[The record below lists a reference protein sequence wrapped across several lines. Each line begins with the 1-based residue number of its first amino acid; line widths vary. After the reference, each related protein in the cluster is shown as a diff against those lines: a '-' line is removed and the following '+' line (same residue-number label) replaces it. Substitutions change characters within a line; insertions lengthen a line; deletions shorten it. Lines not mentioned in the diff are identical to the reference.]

1 MTSKPP
7 DFPGGGQTF
16 VHKQEGKEVIVL
28 MPEPVAARRKVVRG
42 VLLGFL
48 AMCLV
53 AFVLFNVLPDRPYH
67 SRKRA
72 KKPAQ
77 SVPMRDAPPAA
88 DGKMRMLAHFERQE
102 WEEALKVANVL
113 AVEGDREADFVL
125 GWLLAEGKGAAR
137 NEAEAAAHLG
147 RALEARVRVPQ
158 AAWKLAWLYERGL
171 GVPRDLDFSR
181 QLREDALAV
190 RSANTNPDEL
200 VFLAKLWE
208 EGRTGQLDPVQ
219 ASVLYERGCQGEQA
233 ILVLQRAA
241 AQGHTGA
248 MERFASFHYEGKF
261 GIAQDPRPCVALLVR
276 AGQAGSS
283 EAWLRLAEL
292 CDKDEELAAV
302 AAPGSALEFRRRAV
316 ALPGAGAKAFRAL
329 GKALWHQKKGPTS
342 EAAALLAKAWE
353 LEPTVPSVELAEGLD
368 QGLAGLANDSLEAA
382 KIFRLAHEP
391 DRAKSAALR
400 AIEQNRPG
408 AWVEMAEA
416 CLVQGRSKGAE
427 QVLRDGAK
435 RGDAASSHLL
445 GHLLAGWRAQAD
457 DYRPRPLEAFPPLLA
472 AAEAGQRG
480 ALMDL
485 YLLCTRFREV
495 RSHAGWLPKVQGL
508 VARQSPKGGTALKLA
523 HAHMLLHPGGE
534 PGAEPTLANRQKA
547 HDLLAP
553 LAIGDLQ
560 RLDPMLQRVTVEL
573 GEAWL
578 SQALPG
584 GDPAKART
592 CFRKGAAL
600 DLPEAWQSLA
610 RIYSEGLGLPKD
622 TVRAAYCMGRGV
634 TAEGCGE

>member
-7 DFPGGGQTF
+7 DSQGGGQTF
-16 VHKQEGKEVIVL
+16 VHKQEGKEIIVL
-28 MPEPVAARRKVVRG
+28 MPEPVRTRRRVVRG
-42 VLLGFL
+42 VLLGLL
-48 AMCLV
+48 ALSLT
-53 AFVLFNVLPDRPYH
+53 AFVIFNVLPDRGPQV
-67 SRKRA
+67 RKRT
-72 KKPAQ
+72 KKVVQFTPASPAQ
-77 SVPMRDAPPAA
+77 PPPV
-88 DGKMRMLAHFERQE
+88 GKGEMLAHFGRQE
-102 WEEALKVANVL
+102 WDSAFKLAQQVAGH
-113 AVEGDREADFVL
+113 GDREADFVL
-125 GWLLAEGKGAAR
+125 GWLLAEGKGTAR
-137 NEAEAAAHLG
+137 NEAEAATHLG
-147 RALEARVRVPQ
+147 RALEERVRVPQ

-181 QLREDALAV
+181 QLREDALV
-190 RSANTNPDEL
+190 VSSENTNPDEL
-200 VFLAKLWE
+200 LFLAKLWE
-208 EGRTGQLDPVQ
+208 EGRIGQVDPVQ
-219 ASVLYERGCQGEQA
+219 SSVLYERGCQGEQA
-233 ILVLQRAA
+233 ILVLQRAT
-241 AQGHTGA
+241 AQGHAGA

-261 GIAQDPRPCVALLVR
+261 GMAKDPRPCVALLVR

-292 CDKDEELAAV
+292 CDKDEELAAA
-302 AAPGSALEFRRRAV
+302 AAPGNALEFRRRAA

-329 GKALWHQKKGPTS
+329 GKALWHQKKGPIP
-342 EAAALLAKAWE
+342 EAAALLVKAWE
-353 LEPTVPSVELAEGLD
+353 LEPTVPAVELAEGLD
-368 QGLAGLANDSLEAA
+368 QGLAGLDMDPLEAA
-382 KIFRLAHEP
+382 KIFRLANEP

-416 CLVQGRSKGAE
+416 CLVQGRPKGAE
-427 QVLRDGAK
+427 QVLRDGVK

-445 GHLLAGWRAQAD
+445 GQLLAGWRAQAD
-457 DYRPRPLEAFPPLLA
+457 DFRPRPLEAFPLLLA

-495 RSHAGWLPKVQGL
+495 RSRAGRLSKVQGL

-523 HAHMLLHPGGE
+523 HAHMLLHPSGE

-547 HDLLAP
+547 HDMLAP
-553 LAIGDLQ
+553 LAIADLQ

-584 GDPAKART
+584 GDQAKART

-600 DLPEAWQSLA
+600 DLSEAWQGLA
-610 RIYSEGLGLPKD
+610 RVYREGLGLPKD

-634 TAEGCGE
+634 MAEGCGD